1 MTMMDH
7 SALMETVR
15 IKKIAEKVRK
25 LSGALYRIGVF
36 RPFRNENRLAENV
49 GPNVR
54 EWKYRAEL
62 AMRILADVKLGPG
75 QRVADYGCGRQTLRT
90 LLPPDWTYTPFDYC
104 ERSNDTRIV
113 DFNTTFP
120 SGDFDAIFILG
131 VLEYLN
137 RPTELL
143 AHALRH
149 ARFLVFSYNFL
160 GEHERRERQGWI
172 SCVDV
177 KEIDNTIVSCGE
189 IVGRDRK
196 STRLNSSHTVISYA
210 VFCL

>member
-15 IKKIAEKVRK
+15 IKRIAEKVRK

-36 RPFRNENRLAENV
+36 RPFRHKNRLAENI

-54 EWKYRAEL
+54 EWKSRAEL
-62 AMRILADVKLGPG
+62 AMRILADVKLGSG

-120 SGDFDAIFILG
+120 SGDFDVIFILG

-189 IVGRDRK
+189 IVGR
-196 STRLNSSHTVISYA
+196 SHIGKNQWVYLCRGGLDES
-210 VFCL
+210 

>member
-1 MTMMDH
+1 MMDH

-120 SGDFDAIFILG
+120 SGDFDVIFILG

-189 IVGRDRK
+189 IVGR
-196 STRLNSSHTVISYA
+196 SHIGKNQWVYLCRGDLSQPGRTA
-210 VFCL
+210 